1 MAATPE
7 QWGSAVAT
15 PPSAGLERPSLW
27 SRLGTV
33 GVVAASLFS
42 SLVAVSFAVTAPD
55 GTLMSLPM
63 AALGF
68 LLAALVAASLVWRR
82 RWPVAICLATSAVAV
97 VVPFDALA
105 PLVALTW
112 VIASADRRR
121 WVWCTGAAALAVT
134 ASLWRDLSRAAAAT
148 VFATTSSVTGERL
161 TMLPIGYLAIGVVA
175 LAAAIGVGLLRRY
188 RADAAAARRTAGAQA
203 LEAETLRTQTDEL
216 RTELSRQ
223 DERELIAR
231 EMHDTVAHQLSLL
244 SLHASA
250 LEVAADDPGTDVAEA
265 ARAMR
270 SSAHRALEEMR
281 ALIASL
287 RTEGDAFA
295 GSHGGPAPRLADLPA
310 LIAEAR
316 DAGVDIGATVFVDQ
330 ADDAPPALTR
340 AVYRVVQESLTNAM
354 KHAPGARVDV
364 ELRAAPGRG
373 VDLAVR
379 NALGTASGS
388 ARSGG
393 AGLVGMRERAEAL
406 GGTFRAGAVA
416 DAFEVRVHLP
426 WGGDDVPE
434 SHVRD

>member
-7 QWGSAVAT
+7 PGSAAAVPLPAS
-15 PPSAGLERPSLW
+15 PGRRSLW
-27 SRLGTV
+27 SHLGTA
-33 GVVAASLFS
+33 GVVIASLFS
-42 SLVAVSFAVTAPD
+42 SLVAVAFAATTPD
-55 GTLMSLPM
+55 GSLGSLPM

-68 LLAALVAASLVWRR
+68 LAAALVAASLIWRR

-97 VVPFDALA
+97 VMPFDALA

-112 VIASADRRR
+112 VVASADLRRC
-121 WVWCTGAAALAVT
+121 VWCLGATALAVI
-134 ASLWRDLSRAAAAT
+134 ASLWRDLSRASVAT
-148 VFATTSSVTGERL
+148 VFAATSSATGERV
-161 TMLPIGYLAIGVVA
+161 TMLPVGYVVLGA
-175 LAAAIGVGLLRRY
+175 VAMAAAIGVGLLRRY
-188 RADAAAARRTAGAQA
+188 RADATSARRAAGERA

-265 ARAMR
+265 ARSMR
-270 SSAHRALEEMR
+270 SSAHQALEEMR

-295 GSHGGPAPRLADLPA
+295 ERHGGPAPRLADLPA
-310 LIAEAR
+310 LIDEAK

-330 ADDAPPALTR
+330 AEDAPPALTR
-340 AVYRVVQESLTNAM
+340 AVYRVVQESLTNVM

-364 ELRAAPGRG
+364 DLRAAPGRG
-373 VDLAVR
+373 VDLTVR
-379 NALGTASGS
+379 NGLGAGN
-388 ARSGG
+388 AAEASGG
-393 AGLVGMRERAEAL
+393 AGLVGMRERSEAL
-406 GGTFRAGAVA
+406 GGTFQAGPVR

-426 WGGDDVPE
+426 WAVGEGPAHPV
-434 SHVRD
+434 HG